1 MKKGNKGV
9 DNVGSDPQTKQ
20 SEETKT
26 SYSTKSFSTD

>member
-20 SEETKT
+20 SEKTKT
-26 SYSTKSFSTD
+26 LYSTKNFNTN